1 MRRTCWLVLALLLT
15 IAGSTRRAAAET
27 DYEAV
32 AAAPMAAEVARATF
46 ATGIANREPSGVFTS
61 LKNDVEQ
68 AFHFTELRGMAG
80 RTITH
85 RWEWNDQVMAE
96 IPFEVKGQRWRVFS
110 SKNLDPNWLGEW
122 SVFVVD
128 ESGRILST
136 ARFWYMR
143 AEPDHAPASP
153 EE

>member
-1 MRRTCWLVLALLLT
+1 MRRTCWLALAVLLA
-15 IAGSTRRAAAET
+15 IAGSTHRADAET
-27 DYEAV
+27 DYETI
-32 AAAPMAAEVARATF
+32 AAAPMAASVARAQF

-61 LKNDVEQ
+61 LKNDVERV
-68 AFHFTELRGMAG
+68 FHFTDLRGMAG

-96 IPFEVKGQRWRVFS
+96 VHFEVRGQRWRVFS
-110 SKNLDPNWLGEW
+110 SKNLEPSWLGEW

-136 ARFWYMR
+136 ERFWYLR
-143 AEPDHAPASP
+143 AEPDSGPASP
-153 EE
+153 RE